1 MNSRALELH
10 EQAVVVVG
18 HDHTMIG
25 VAARRE
31 RGENHAFSKRYAP
44 SIRKGGVD
52 VITLVVGGDRPR
64 PAKGGGHPWWDSLA
78 LIDELWDEANES
90 QDALMVCLNCGD
102 IDQAVAEGKVAVL
115 MAMEG
120 GRPVTEGPGA
130 RSLVNLRLL
139 HRLGI
144 RVLQL
149 VGSGWNPLVDAAEDA
164 EVSEGL
170 SEFGRDVIREM
181 NRLGMVIDAAH
192 LTEADPLFSDIV
204 ETSEAPII
212 ASHHGAR
219 GANDIPSA
227 LGDEGIKAIAEKD
240 GVIGI
245 HFASEWVNAG
255 VGQATVGDLIRHI
268 DHIVELVGVEHVG
281 LGPDFGELEWLGMKS
296 SEYYIAGID
305 SLAQVFRVTEAL
317 VESGYSDQEVK
328 KILGENFFRVYRQVI
343 G

>member
-1 MNSRALELH
+1 MELH
-10 EQAVVVVG
+10 AKAVVVIG

-25 VAARRE
+25 VTARRE
-31 RGENHAFSKRYAP
+31 QGERRAFSERYVP
-44 SIRKGGVD
+44 LIRKGGVD

-78 LIDELWDEANES
+78 LIDGLWDEANES
-90 QDALMVCLNCGD
+90 QDTLMVCLNCGD

-130 RSLVNLRLL
+130 RSLVNLRVL

-149 VGSGWNPLVDAAEDA
+149 VGRGWNPLIDAAVDA

-170 SEFGRDVIREM
+170 SEFGRDVIREV
-181 NRLGMVIDAAH
+181 NRLGMVIDVAH
-192 LTEADPLFSDIV
+192 LTEADPLFWDVI
-204 ETSEAPII
+204 ETSEDPII
-212 ASHHGAR
+212 ASHHSTR

-268 DHIVELVGVEHVG
+268 DHIVKLVGVEHVG
-281 LGPDFGELEWLGMKS
+281 LGPDFAELEWLGMKS
-296 SEYYIAGID
+296 SEYYIAGVD
-305 SLAQVFRVTEAL
+305 SLAQVFQVTEAL
-317 VESGYSDQEVK
+317 VESGYSDKEVK
-328 KILGENFFRVYRQVI
+328 KILGENFIRVYRQVI